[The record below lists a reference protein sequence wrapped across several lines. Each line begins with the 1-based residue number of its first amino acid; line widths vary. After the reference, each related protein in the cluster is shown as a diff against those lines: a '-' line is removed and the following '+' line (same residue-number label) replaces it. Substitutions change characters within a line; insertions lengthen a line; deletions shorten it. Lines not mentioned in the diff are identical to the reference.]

1 MGDNNM
7 KHFFCV
13 LIILFSFVLQIQ
25 AAEQGEKKIMAA
37 NGRNLVILIHGFHK
51 GAVDMQF
58 WKKHLSMENTDV
70 LTPELPTVFESFE
83 RCLEVLSDLIAA
95 NEPEKYSA
103 VYIAGH
109 SMGGLLAR
117 EYLQKYKLPNVKRL
131 VCVGTPHAGSKL
143 ADIALMIP
151 GAGKIWK
158 PLHALKLSARKKL
171 TTPDIPGLE
180 IGVIVS
186 TNNAHWPGKLFL
198 SPESDGLVE
207 SSSAH
212 APDAKAA
219 VYVKAH
225 HVGMQYDKETALLI
239 RKFFIEG
246 SF

>member
-1 MGDNNM
+1 M
-7 KHFFCV
+7 KYFCCV

-25 AAEQGEKKIMAA
+25 AAEQGKNKIMAA
-37 NGRNLVILIHGFHK
+37 NGRNLVILIHGFSR
-51 GAVDMQF
+51 GAEDMQF
-58 WKKHLSMENTDV
+58 WKEHLSMENTDV
-70 LTPELPTVFESFE
+70 LIPDLPTVFESFE
-83 RCLEVLSDLIAA
+83 RCLEVLSDVIAA
-95 NEPEKYSA
+95 KEPEKYSA

-117 EYLQKYKLPNVKRL
+117 EYLQKYKLPNAKRL
-131 VCVGTPHAGSKL
+131 VCVGTPHSGSKL
-143 ADIALMIP
+143 ADIALKIP

-158 PLHALKLSARKKL
+158 PLHALKLSARTKL

-198 SPESDGLVE
+198 SPKSDGLVE

-225 HVGMQYDKETALLI
+225 HVGMMYDKETALLI

-246 SF
+246 NF